1 MQTQIEA
8 ACRVHPSVRFLNCTD
23 VVIDGVHFLG
33 AALWTDFRL
42 FGDDDRSSAMRTAEA
57 LMTGYKRIRIAAGGY
72 RKLRTGDA
80 ARFHAEH
87 KSRLRQKLDE
97 PYAGTTVVI
106 THTAPSV
113 KSIAPDDAEDQISEA
128 YATRMEDMVQK
139 ADVWVHGHVHQ
150 SLDYKIGRCRVVCN
164 PCGYR
169 QRDGSVENANF
180 DPNLIIEVPK
190 NVVA

>member
-1 MQTQIEA
+1 M
-8 ACRVHPSVRFLNCTD
+8 
-23 VVIDGVHFLG
+23 
-33 AALWTDFRL
+33 
-42 FGDDDRSSAMRTAEA
+42 
-57 LMTGYKRIRIAAGGY
+57 
-72 RKLRTGDA
+72 
-80 ARFHAEH
+80 
-87 KSRLRQKLDE
+87 
-97 PYAGTTVVI
+97 
-106 THTAPSV
+106 APSM
-113 KSIAPDDAEDQISEA
+113 KSIAPDDAEDQISAA